1 MRGFRVAVC
10 AAALL
15 FVFTAMA
22 AASSVIATGQG
33 ATERAALHEAMRSA
47 IEEAVGVL
55 VDSHTYVKNYQL
67 IHDEIYTH
75 SEGYVSRY
83 EVLEK
88 SFASGIH
95 RVTIRAEVSEAL
107 SSDLMS
113 KLEKQALIRENLLD
127 PRIGVVIS
135 DSQDRPAYRSVAAAV
150 ENEIVTALQENGFS
164 RLVDLGQVE
173 ASVKKRI
180 AAAVFAGDTDMAAM
194 LKSSFPVD
202 YLVTGLVDVKEMPDT
217 AGAFGWGGGGSAG
230 AEAILTIR
238 FLNVN
243 SGEIAYAGTFRGRSQ
258 RMGSRAVTAAVEK
271 ASRAMVRALADGA
284 LQKAADPGQHVML
297 LVTAGA
303 LGRVGEAYDFLS
315 RLPGVRQV
323 YPRGQQGASQAFDV
337 DYDGTSFDFA
347 RALEDAGIA
356 VREMSAEYLRI

>member
-1 MRGFRVAVC
+1 MRGVRMLWLTAGLLLACTAV
-10 AAALL
+10 AAAAT
-15 FVFTAMA
+15 VT
-22 AASSVIATGQG
+22 ATGQG
-33 ATERAALHEAMRSA
+33 ATERAALREAMRSA
-47 IEEAVGVL
+47 IEQEVGVL

-67 IHDEIYTH
+67 IHDDIYTH

-95 RVTIRAEVSEAL
+95 RVTIRAEVSESL
-107 SSDLMS
+107 QSDLMT
-113 KLEKQALIRENLLD
+113 KLQKQALIRENLLD

-135 DSQDRPAYRSVAAAV
+135 DSQDRPAYHGVAAAV
-150 ENEIVTALQENGFS
+150 ENEIVTALRENGFS

-180 AAAVFAGDTDMAAM
+180 ATAVFAGDTEGAAM
-194 LKSSFPVD
+194 LKNSFPVD
-202 YLVTGLVDVKEMPDT
+202 YLVTGLVDVTDT
-217 AGAFGWGGGGSAG
+217 PGAFGWGESASAG
-230 AEAILTIR
+230 TEAILTIR
-238 FLNVN
+238 FVNVN

-258 RMGSRAVTAAVEK
+258 RTGSRAVTVAVQK

-297 LVTAGA
+297 QVTAGV
-303 LGRVGEAYDFLS
+303 LGNLGEAYDFLS
-315 RLPGVRQV
+315 RLSGVRQV
-323 YPRGQQGASQAFDV
+323 YPRQQQGESQAFDV
-337 DYDGTSFDFA
+337 DYDGTAFDLA

>member
-22 AASSVIATGQG
+22 AASSVITTGQG

-47 IEEAVGVL
+47 IEQAVGVL

-88 SFASGIH
+88 SLENGIH

-107 SSDLMS
+107 SSDLMT

-180 AAAVFAGDTDMAAM
+180 AAAVFAGDAEGAAM
-194 LKSSFPVD
+194 LKHSFPVD
-202 YLVTGLVDVKEMPDT
+202 YLVTGLVDVKEMPE
-217 AGAFGWGGGGSAG
+217 A

-258 RMGSRAVTAAVEK
+258 RTGSRAVTAAVQK
-271 ASRAMVRALADGA
+271 ASRAMARALADGA

-303 LGRVGEAYDFLS
+303 LGRVGDACNFLS

-323 YPRGQQGASQAFDV
+323 YPRQQQGESQVFDV
-337 DYDGTSFDFA
+337 DYDGTAFDLA

>member
-22 AASSVIATGQG
+22 AASSVITTGQG

-47 IEEAVGVL
+47 IEQAVGVL

-88 SFASGIH
+88 SLENGIH

-107 SSDLMS
+107 SSDLMT

-135 DSQDRPAYRSVAAAV
+135 DSQDRPAYRGVAAGV
-150 ENEIVTALQENGFS
+150 ENEIVTALRENGFS
-164 RLVDLGQVE
+164 HLVDLGQVE

-180 AAAVFAGDTDMAAM
+180 AAAVFAGDAEGAAM
-194 LKSSFPVD
+194 LKHSFPVD
-202 YLVTGLVDVKEMPDT
+202 YLVTGLVDVKEMPE
-217 AGAFGWGGGGSAG
+217 A

-258 RMGSRAVTAAVEK
+258 RTGSRAVTAAVQK
-271 ASRAMVRALADGA
+271 ASRAMARALADGA

-303 LGRVGEAYDFLS
+303 LGRVGDACNFLS

-323 YPRGQQGASQAFDV
+323 YPRQQQGESQVFDV
-337 DYDGTSFDFA
+337 DYDGTAFDLA

>member
-1 MRGFRVAVC
+1 MRGVRMLWLTAGLLLACTAV
-10 AAALL
+10 AAAAT
-15 FVFTAMA
+15 VT
-22 AASSVIATGQG
+22 ATGQG
-33 ATERAALHEAMRSA
+33 ATERAALREAMRSA
-47 IEEAVGVL
+47 IEQEVGVL

-67 IHDEIYTH
+67 IHDDIYTH

-95 RVTIRAEVSEAL
+95 RVTIRAEVSESL
-107 SSDLMS
+107 QSDLMT
-113 KLEKQALIRENLLD
+113 KLQKQALIRENLLD

-135 DSQDRPAYRSVAAAV
+135 DSQDRSAYHGVAAAV
-150 ENEIVTALQENGFS
+150 ENEIVTALRESGFS

-180 AAAVFAGDTDMAAM
+180 ATAVFAGDTEGAAM
-194 LKSSFPVD
+194 
-202 YLVTGLVDVKEMPDT
+202 
-217 AGAFGWGGGGSAG
+217 GAFGWGGSASAG
-230 AEAILTIR
+230 TEAILTIR
-238 FLNVN
+238 FVNVN

-258 RMGSRAVTAAVEK
+258 RTGSRAVTVAVQK

-297 LVTAGA
+297 QVTAGV
-303 LGRVGEAYDFLS
+303 LGNLGEAYDFLS

-323 YPRGQQGASQAFDV
+323 YPRQQQGESQAFDV
-337 DYDGTSFDFA
+337 DYDGTAFDLA

>member
-22 AASSVIATGQG
+22 AASSVITTGQG
-33 ATERAALHEAMRSA
+33 ATERAALHEAMRAA
-47 IEEAVGVL
+47 IEQAVGVL

-88 SFASGIH
+88 SLENGIH

-107 SSDLMS
+107 SSDLMT

-180 AAAVFAGDTDMAAM
+180 AAAVFAGDAEGAAM
-194 LKSSFPVD
+194 LKHSFPVD
-202 YLVTGLVDVKEMPDT
+202 YLVTGLVDVKEMPE
-217 AGAFGWGGGGSAG
+217 A

-258 RMGSRAVTAAVEK
+258 RTGSRAVTAAVQK
-271 ASRAMVRALADGA
+271 ASRAMARALADGA

-303 LGRVGEAYDFLS
+303 LGRIGDACNFLS

-323 YPRGQQGASQAFDV
+323 YPRQQQGESQVFDV
-337 DYDGTSFDFA
+337 DYDGTAFDLA

>member
-1 MRGFRVAVC
+1 MRRFRVAAF

-15 FVFTAMA
+15 LACTAVA
-22 AASSVIATGQG
+22 AASAVTVTGQG
-33 ATERAALHEAMRSA
+33 ATERAAIRDAMRSA
-47 IEEAVGVL
+47 IEQAVGVL

-75 SEGYVSRY
+75 SEGYVRRY

-88 SFASGIH
+88 SVLSGIH

-107 SSDLMS
+107 SSDLMT
-113 KLEKQALIRENLLD
+113 KLEKQALIREHLLD

-135 DSQDRPAYRSVAAAV
+135 DSQDRPAYRGVAAAV

-180 AAAVFAGDTDMAAM
+180 AAAVFAGDAEGTAM
-194 LKSSFPVD
+194 LKHSFPVD
-202 YLVTGLVDVKEMPDT
+202 YLAMGLVDVKEMPE
-217 AGAFGWGGGGSAG
+217 A

-323 YPRGQQGASQAFDV
+323 YPRQQQGASQAFDV
-337 DYDGTSFDFA
+337 DYDGTAFDLA
-347 RALEDAGIA
+347 RVLEDAGIA